1 MQWEANPENG
11 RGFDGAEE
19 LSKFLDTL
27 LSHEPFFF
35 ELRGANGYMLNIG
48 ISRERNAVQ
57 FSPDSGEPPYLMA
70 VAPGNLAHLPTG
82 AQKPY
87 SAAARADSDAGVRS
101 PEFLCGG
108 TATPVPTRYCVPYD
122 VMKQIAAYF
131 LETGERSPGI
141 MWEEI

>member
-1 MQWEANPENG
+1 MRTQFFDMQWEANPENG

-87 SAAARADSDAGVRS
+87 SAAARADSDAGVIT
-101 PEFLCGG
+101 CGTDG
-108 TATPVPTRYCVPYD
+108 KGGASTCLVQALSY
-122 VMKQIAAYF
+122 AACLYGGVS
-131 LETGERSPGI
+131 TTIDAGP
-141 MWEEI
+141 